1 MASPRTYRNALT
13 PLQILG
19 NFEKSLDK
27 YDVELLMPIMKRIAD
42 AQIGTNVQLND
53 GSVWEVLI
61 KHPNKLSRPILKNEK
76 NEFVDLL
83 QRTDLEIVKNV

>member
-1 MASPRTYRNALT
+1 MPTLPWLLPEPDRNALT

-53 GSVWEVLI
+53 GSIWEVLI
-61 KHPNKLSRPILKNEK
+61 IIPTSSPVL
-76 NEFVDLL
+76 F
-83 QRTDLEIVKNV
+83 